1 MSTVANVLTAVGY
14 RFTRLTISATSNP
27 TTTECISWLNDDIK
41 WLLGICAEEKSELGR
56 TLGSITTIKAEIS
69 AITNADPGSVTATAH
84 GIGSAGAVGLIKD
97 VAGMTEVNDAWYT
110 LTYVDANTVTIGVD
124 TSDTDDYTAYTSG
137 GYIYIAE
144 YTDFAG
150 DIYAPCEMVD
160 KDGDFYA
167 GWIKKTTTRNPLQL
181 TAEQSSTNYNPTGI
195 AEPSEYYLDAS
206 GNVTFLQ
213 TPDAAFTVEIPYWQI
228 QTALTADTDTMPF
241 GGIFDN
247 LLVESLVLKI
257 MNKDEHDPAYELKWF
272 NYLQD
277 KARKLIHM
285 RKGQRVGIKT

>member
-1 MSTVANVLTAVGY
+1 MSTVADVLTAVGY
-14 RFTRLTISATSNP
+14 RFTRLTISDTTNP
-27 TTTECISWLNDDIK
+27 TTTEVIAWLNESIG

-56 TLGSITTIKAEIS
+56 TLGSITTIKATIT
-69 AITNADPGSVTATAH
+69 AITNDSPGSITATAH

-97 VAGMTEVNDAWYT
+97 VSGMTEVNNTWYT

-137 GYIYIAE
+137 GYIYIPE

-160 KDGDFYA
+160 EEGELYA

-181 TAEQSSTNYNPTGI
+181 TTESSCINYNPTGI
-195 AEPSEYYLDAS
+195 AEPSKYYIDAS

-213 TPDAAFTVEIPYWQI
+213 TPDDAYTVEIPYWQI

-247 LLVESLVLKI
+247 LLVQSLVLRI
-257 MNKDEHDPAYELKWF
+257 QNKDEHDPSYELNWF
-272 NYLQD
+272 KFLTD
-277 KARKLIHM
+277 KARKLIQM
-285 RKGQRVGIKT
+285 RKGQKVKIN